1 VSCLALPDSP
11 RWLIHNGKLQ
21 EAKHALE
28 QLNYPIAE
36 AERDILRPS
45 ADSQRPS
52 LNAWQ
57 SFALIF
63 GRGYRARTILALFVL
78 GMVQLSGIDGVLYY
92 APTLF
97 TQAGLPSQTS
107 TFLASGLSAILML
120 AVSIPAFLFADRWG
134 RRTSA
139 IAGGLAMAF
148 CMVAMGALYA
158 GRVVHAAGA
167 ARWLVVVLVFCFS
180 LTYCAT
186 WGVVGKIYASEIQ
199 PANTRAAANC
209 VAQGLGF
216 FTNWLVAILTP
227 ILLAKSAF
235 GAYFLF
241 GGLTLATV
249 AVLWVCMPET
259 RGRSLES
266 IQEAFH
272 RPVMK
277 NWTWK
282 LSSYVSR
289 KQECRQEQL
298 ANDDVSLISMNTA
311 LAEGPTAVSSLQSI
325 AGGLRVDLSIP

>member
-1 VSCLALPDSP
+1 MLPDSP

-21 EAKHALE
+21 EAKRGLE
-28 QLNYPIAE
+28 RLNYPTAE
-36 AERDILRPS
+36 AERDILRASP
-45 ADSQRPS
+45 DSQKPS

-63 GRGYRARTILALFVL
+63 RRGYRARTILALFVL

-97 TQAGLPSQTS
+97 AQAGLPSQTAA
-107 TFLASGLSAILML
+107 FLASGLSAILML
-120 AVSIPAFLFADRWG
+120 AVSVPAFLCADRWG

-139 IAGGLAMAF
+139 VAGGLAMAC
-148 CMVAMGALYA
+148 CMVAMGAMYA
-158 GRVVHAAGA
+158 ARAVHAGGA
-167 ARWLVVVLVFCFS
+167 ARWLVVVLVFAFG

-249 AVLWVCMPET
+249 AVLWACMPET

-277 NWTWK
+277 NWTWR
-282 LSSYVSR
+282 LSNCVPGRQQRGREQPVS
-289 KQECRQEQL
+289 
-298 ANDDVSLISMNTA
+298 DDVSFISMNTA
-311 LAEGPTAVSSLQSI
+311 LAEGPTVASSLQSI
-325 AGGLRVDLSIP
+325 TGGLRVDLSVA